1 MSNSWDWDKVSERRY
16 WLEPSDESYYYA
28 EKWKR
33 EGRRKVLDL
42 GCGLGRHSLLFA
54 RYGFD
59 VTALDSSR
67 EAVELLSASSKEEG
81 LGIRCDVG
89 DMHALPYADDSFDCV
104 FAYLSVSHTDSKGI
118 LKILSEIRRTLVS
131 GGSLFFTLCSK
142 DTWSFTDADYPHI
155 DDNTLVKVEGAEAG
169 LPHFYVNM
177 DDIMGLMSGFE
188 LIRVR
193 HIDDCYYGGERH
205 NSKHY
210 FIEAVNRK

>member
-16 WLEPSDESYYYA
+16 WTEPSDESYYYA

-33 EGRRKVLDL
+33 EGRKKILDL

-54 RYGFD
+54 RYGFQ
-59 VTALDSSR
+59 VTALDSSQKAIDHLSR
-67 EAVELLSASSKEEG
+67 MVEAEG
-81 LGIRCDVG
+81 LDIACDVG
-89 DMHALPYADDSFDCV
+89 DMHELPYGNDSFDCI

-118 LKILSEIRRTLVS
+118 LKILSEIRRVLVS
-131 GGSLFFTLCSK
+131 EGSLFFTLCSK

-155 DDNTLVKVEGAEAG
+155 DENTLVKTEGAEAG
-169 LPHFYVNM
+169 LPHFYVDM
-177 DDIMGLMSGFE
+177 DDITSLTSGFE
-188 LIRVR
+188 LVRVR

-210 FIEAVNRK
+210 FIEANNKE